1 MGNFSSIGIGVLL
14 TYSVAG
20 LNQVTGMDRALS
32 KLWTTTADGTRV
44 LTQMGKSMVQCATG
58 AIALA
63 GGMALINGAMDNV
76 EAWADYEY
84 SLAHVQG
91 LMSYTREEMAN
102 FETQAYD
109 TARATRYT
117 AGETMDAYWELLSAG
132 YSEREVLNLLEPT
145 MQAAVI
151 GQMELKDSA
160 DMVTSA
166 MKAFQIP
173 AEEAS
178 GVVDVLTAGVRLSK
192 IHFDEYAQAFG
203 TMGSSASAAN
213 ATLEETVALFGI
225 MRSAGMSGSKAS
237 MMVKMMYTHLM
248 GLSEGNRELMHSLG
262 VYTIDAVSGQM
273 RPMRD
278 IIADLFASLPELPDL
293 TGLNFEQIDAM
304 SDEMLER
311 IIYGEERLKAFAD
324 IFGLRAVAGMY
335 AMGNAQ
341 IDLNG
346 EILNGLEAY
355 DAMVDA
361 IGASEGYA
369 EDYYGT
375 LIETYSE
382 KQRIL
387 GSIIDLLKVQ
397 LGGALGSTLIP
408 VLDYIILA
416 LNTVSQFLQDYPQV
430 AAALAWIGA
439 IGGVILVVG
448 GTILLI
454 AGLASAIGAM
464 GAMIG
469 AVAAVVGWIAL
480 GLAVLAGVALLIVSY
495 WEALEPIFIAVG
507 TWMWTHILA
516 PIVTL
521 LVAVGKILFAVGKF
535 LWETII
541 RPVVGVL
548 LPILAVALSIVSW
561 IVGLFLIGLRTLW
574 GMIETVIAF
583 FDALVNWDWSG
594 FESKLDEIWGSVS
607 EDIGALGTLFLNTI
621 VTAITGIIPALM
633 QAMFPLGTQEVYTSG
648 GPNGEAPQLTGYG
661 VASMAWAEP
670 GSFASGSTQ
679 LQRDG
684 LVYAHEGEEISQ
696 RGRSNSNRPSI
707 GQVTF
712 NVHGVQDPEGFM
724 NKAYVQL
731 QRLMANDMQM
741 TVRA

>member
-1 MGNFSSIGIGVLL
+1 
-14 TYSVAG
+14 
-20 LNQVTGMDRALS
+20 
-32 KLWTTTADGTRV
+32 
-44 LTQMGKSMVQCATG
+44 
-58 AIALA
+58 
-63 GGMALINGAMDNV
+63 MALINGAMDNV
-76 EAWADYEY
+76 EAWAEYEY

-102 FETQAYD
+102 FESQAYD

-117 AGETMDAYWELLSAG
+117 AAETLDAYWELLSAG
-132 YSEREVLNLLEPT
+132 YAEREVLNLLEPT

-173 AEEAS
+173 AEEAG

-203 TMGSSASAAN
+203 TIGSSASAAN

-225 MRSAGMSGSKAS
+225 MRSAGMSGSKAA

-293 TGLNFEQIDAM
+293 TGMNFEQIDAM

-311 IIYGEERLKAFAD
+311 IFYGEERLKAFAD

-346 EILNGLEAY
+346 EILNGLDAY
-355 DAMVDA
+355 SA
-361 IGASEGYA
+361 IVGVLENSQGYA

-375 LIETYSE
+375 LMETYSE
-382 KQRIL
+382 KQRVIA
-387 GSIIDLLKVQ
+387 SIIDLLKVQ

-408 VLDYIILA
+408 VLDFIIKA
-416 LNTVSQFLQDYPQV
+416 LQTVSQFLQDYPQI
-430 AAALAWIGA
+430 AAALAWVGA

-454 AGLASAIGAM
+454 AGLASAIAFM
-464 GAMIG
+464 GPMIG
-469 AVAAVVGWIAL
+469 AVAILLAKVGLIAAL
-480 GLAVLAGVALLIVSY
+480 IAGVAALVILK
-495 WEALEPIFIAVG
+495 WEAIKQFFGTMADWATARFGNTFKMIQQVAQGMWVYLKGFWETVVKPIFAAVVVAIGAIVATLSVVIGIVASILRTFMAITEAVG
-507 TWMWTHILA
+507 
-516 PIVTL
+516 
-521 LVAVGKILFAVGKF
+521 
-535 LWETII
+535 
-541 RPVVGVL
+541 
-548 LPILAVALSIVSW
+548 
-561 IVGLFLIGLRTLW
+561 
-574 GMIETVIAF
+574 AF
-583 FDALVNWDWSG
+583 FTALETGNWSA
-594 FESKLDEIWGSVS
+594 FLEEIDRIWAQLKI
-607 EDIGALGTLFLNTI
+607 DIGEIGTLFLTTI
-621 VTAITGIIPALM
+621 VAAIRDIPNQLIQGASVRGGSGETLFGGTGAFLEGVGTAAGRAAWLGLM
-633 QAMFPLGTQEVYTSG
+633 
-648 GPNGEAPQLTGYG
+648 PQ
-661 VASMAWAEP
+661 
-670 GSFASGSTQ
+670 FASGTTQ
-679 LQRDG
+679 VQQDG
-684 LVYAHEGEEISQ
+684 PVFVHEGEEITQ
-696 RGRSNSNRPSI
+696 RGRSNSSKPSI

-724 NKAYVQL
+724 NRAYAQL

-741 TVRA
+741 TVRP